1 MTDLDLTTTE
11 IAIAVAGGLVVAC
24 YIALIVLPAWH
35 CYGRLWEKV
44 AASFMTHCILDA
56 VLGAGVA
63 IGLAVVWTYD
73 QYA

>member
-24 YIALIVLPAWH
+24 YIALIVLPAWR

-44 AASFMTHCILDA
+44 ASGLMTLFILA
-56 VLGAGVA
+56 ALLGAGVA

>member
-1 MTDLDLTTTE
+1 MTDLNLSPTE
-11 IAIAVAGGLVVAC
+11 IAVALAAGFVAVCHVVL
-24 YIALIVLPAWH
+24 IMVPALR

-44 AASFMTHCILDA
+44 AASFMTLFILA
-56 VLGAGVA
+56 TLLGVGAA